1 MVQIFQANTQE
12 VDPGLIKN
20 KKLKVGKVTIFY
32 SKKKIFYSKNCKS
45 NFYSN
50 RKIVL
55 FRLSVKFF
63 ANNVGCRCFQ
73 PRDYARG
80 TGAADA
86 ARKELER
93 FS

>member
-1 MVQIFQANTQE
+1 MQIFQANTQE

-20 KKLKVGKVTIFY
+20 KKLKVEKVTNILL
-32 SKKKIFYSKNCKS
+32 IFYSKNCKS